1 MQTLSQLLWL
11 RCLKSIIDL
20 SPLTVEPETSVSDV
34 ISLMSQGSISVL
46 VMSVSQLVG
55 WFTAQDVVRL
65 LASGVDFKT
74 TKISE
79 VMQTSVITLKLSDFH
94 NMATVLSLLRQ
105 HQLNLLP
112 IVDEQGKPIGI
123 VTPESIC
130 RVLKQPIEAITS
142 ECCQN
147 GINISELKKVEVYL
161 QKANQEL
168 EQRVSQGTIALQAI
182 NQQLLSEISDRQINE
197 ERFRKAIES
206 TSDAIVI
213 QDMKGA
219 SVYVNPAFVDLCR
232 QAKIELLV
240 SQQRLQYL
248 LSSSPA
254 VIYTAKTE
262 GDFGATFVSENVSA
276 ILGYEPREMI
286 ADSSFWASHIHPE
299 DMPNILTAIAKA
311 FQEGLYKL
319 EYRFLHQDG
328 IYRWVYD
335 QGQLVRDNTGKP
347 LELVGYMA
355 DITDRKQLEQEL
367 IISLEKEKELSEL
380 KSRFVAMTSHEFRT
394 PLSTILSSSELLEH
408 YRHKWSE
415 EKQLTHLHRIQTA
428 VKRMTEMLNDILA
441 IGKLEATKV
450 DFRPKSFDLVAYCR
464 YLIEETQLILNTKQ
478 AINFSSQYESIS
490 CCMDDKLLA
499 HILGNLLSN
508 AVKYSPD
515 NIGIK
520 FTISCKKGQVIFK
533 IQDWGIGIPPE
544 DIPHLFESFYR
555 AKNVGNILGTGLGL
569 AIVKRCVNVH
579 KGEIFVTSK
588 LGVGTLFTVVL
599 PLNNQYIN

>member
-299 DMPNILTAIAKA
+299 DMPNILAAIAKA